1 MQIFVWEML
10 SPEIQ
15 SQFLQPPVG
24 TGKTLQ
30 PALRE
35 EPALRAPFSRLQ
47 VARAG
52 GQRGQA

>member
-35 EPALRAPFSRLQ
+35 EPALRGVTFL
-47 VARAG
+47 
-52 GQRGQA
+52 